1 MSLFRRLAL
10 PLALGLCATPVFFA
24 QSSSSSS
31 SSTTPDQGQAQQ
43 PAGAQTPAQM
53 SVQARIRAR
62 RNQRRATAIHDTYAH
77 LYDAYANMGY
87 LRFKP
92 GPSLQRLTYYAW
104 DTGVTRYLNERL
116 GVTVDGRG
124 YYGTAYVGLNYS
136 SITRPAVSTYTAM
149 AGPTYR
155 FYMQPRYAVSGRVLG
170 GYARGKFTGDTNGFG
185 TLNGLLYPNSNTY
198 AASASILGEL
208 NLTPN
213 VALRLAPEYFVTGF
227 GSTTQ
232 NSVGFTGGLVYR
244 FGKQ

>member
-1 MSLFRRLAL
+1 MYSFRRLAL
-10 PLALGLCATPVFFA
+10 PLALGLCVTPVLFA

-31 SSTTPDQGQAQQ
+31 NPTTPDQGQAQQ
-43 PAGAQTPAQM
+43 PAGEQTQQQM

-87 LRFKP
+87 LRFQP
-92 GPSLQRLTYYAW
+92 GPTLQRLTFYAW

-116 GVTVDGRG
+116 GITLDGRG
-124 YYGTAYVGLNYS
+124 YYGTAYVGLNPS

-155 FYMQPRYAVSGRVLG
+155 FYLQPRYAVSGRVLG

-185 TLNGLLYPNSNTY
+185 TLNGLLYPDANTF
-198 AASASILGEL
+198 AASVSILGEV
-208 NLTPN
+208 NMTPN

-227 GSTTQ
+227 GSTMQ